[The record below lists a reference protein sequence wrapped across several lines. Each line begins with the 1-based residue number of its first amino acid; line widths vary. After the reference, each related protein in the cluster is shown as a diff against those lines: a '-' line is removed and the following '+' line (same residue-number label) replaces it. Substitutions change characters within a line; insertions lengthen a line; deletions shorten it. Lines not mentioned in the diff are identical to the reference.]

1 MGRMRRT
8 TPAASARD
16 RLRATGERVTG
27 ARVRVLEFL
36 MRADCALTHPE
47 IEAGLGAEPLD
58 RVTLYRVLD
67 WLVAQGLAHRVAGDD
82 RVRRFSMA
90 GDAHGHHAHFQCSG
104 CGRVLCLP
112 AAPAPGLDVRV
123 PRGFRPEAVELTV
136 RGRCAD
142 CR

>member
-1 MGRMRRT
+1 MRRPL
-8 TPAASARD
+8 PAVSARE

-27 ARVRVLEFL
+27 ARMRVLEFL
-36 MRADCALTHPE
+36 MQAGRAMTHPE
-47 IEAGLGAEPLD
+47 IEAALDGAPLD
-58 RVTLYRVLD
+58 RVTLYRVLE

-82 RVRRFSMA
+82 RVWRFSMA

-112 AAPAPGLDVRV
+112 DAPAPGLDVRV

-136 RGRCAD
+136 RGRCAN

>member
-1 MGRMRRT
+1 MKRQA
-8 TPAASARD
+8 PAARARE
-16 RLRATGERVTG
+16 RLKATGERVTG

-36 MRADCALTHPE
+36 TRADCAMTHPE
-47 IEAGLGAEPLD
+47 IEAGLGDDPLD

-67 WLVAQGLAHRVAGDD
+67 WLVAHGLAHRVAGDD
-82 RVRRFSMA
+82 RVWRFSIA
-90 GDAHGHHAHFQCSG
+90 GDAHGQHAHFQCSG

-112 AAPAPGLDVRV
+112 DAPAPGLAVRV

-136 RGRCAD
+136 RGRCAT